1 MLLAM
6 TAGHSDRFAAEY
18 ARSRSALPS
27 QAAMKPLR
35 ESRYDQCMDID
46 ALQQRLAEFA
56 AERDWEQFHSPK
68 NLAMA
73 LAAEAGELV
82 EVFQWL
88 TETESANLDAAQK
101 QAAAHELADVLIY
114 LVRLADRL
122 EVDLDIAVTDKIRI
136 NAGKYPV
143 ALAKGSAAKSSR
155 RD

>member
-1 MLLAM
+1 
-6 TAGHSDRFAAEY
+6 
-18 ARSRSALPS
+18 
-27 QAAMKPLR
+27 
-35 ESRYDQCMDID
+35 MDID

-73 LAAEAGELV
+73 LAAESGELV

-88 TETESANLDAAQK
+88 TEAESANLDAAQK
-101 QAAAHELADVLIY
+101 QAVAHELADVLIY

-122 EVDLDIAVTDKIRI
+122 DVDLDVAVADKIRI
-136 NAGKYPV
+136 NAEKYPV
-143 ALAKGSAAKSSR
+143 ALAKGSAAKSSH